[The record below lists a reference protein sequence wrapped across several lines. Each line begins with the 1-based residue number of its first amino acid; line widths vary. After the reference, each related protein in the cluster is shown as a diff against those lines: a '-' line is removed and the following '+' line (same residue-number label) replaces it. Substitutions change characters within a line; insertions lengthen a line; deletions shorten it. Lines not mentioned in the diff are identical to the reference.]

1 MIIGKMSVDT
11 RFRDSRSLRPICHR
25 QDDWY
30 TNNCDVRPREL
41 QIMLRYILGGISEE
55 DLVVLLYFLLA
66 SAHLSRHEV
75 ETYSPEI
82 LGRRRLVVDGRDEE
96 IIAFLVKSPKGIC
109 FVKPILLLSKQGTPL
124 SQKNRLPVETEFCD
138 FVGVVQSRGASR
150 PRTRVLIL
158 IGSVAMMSSSGAR
171 GDPVAASSD
180 GAFEN
185 RLGFA
190 LDAKI
195 DGSLCCSAA
204 WSAHDIVPQ

>member
-1 MIIGKMSVDT
+1 MVIGKMSVDT
-11 RFRDSRSLRPICHR
+11 RFRDRSPRPIRHR
-25 QDDWY
+25 QDDRY
-30 TNNCDVRPREL
+30 TNNCNVRSREL

-124 SQKNRLPVETEFCD
+124 SQKNRLPVETGFQ
-138 FVGVVQSRGASR
+138 FATLVASSSAVVQVGPHR
-150 PRTRVLIL
+150 
-158 IGSVAMMSSSGAR
+158 AR
-171 GDPVAASSD
+171 GSYHCWSRCNDE
-180 GAFEN
+180 FL
-185 RLGFA
+185 R
-190 LDAKI
+190 
-195 DGSLCCSAA
+195 SA
-204 WSAHDIVPQ
+204 W